1 MKDNGEVCKFI
12 EVGDGGEEDGRGSCD
27 GNKTAG
33 SDWRVDRKQ
42 RVVVVSDRED
52 LDNVSEC
59 LRQHWCQGFIHTSGS
74 ESSDFATRL
83 RLPLA
88 DSFLR
93 YVEKVESPALDG
105 WTETTTSLER

>member
-1 MKDNGEVCKFI
+1 M
-12 EVGDGGEEDGRGSCD
+12 
-27 GNKTAG
+27 TAL
-33 SDWRVDRKQ
+33 
-42 RVVVVSDRED
+42 VSG
-52 LDNVSEC
+52 L
-59 LRQHWCQGFIHTSGS
+59 HTSGS

-105 WTETTTSLER
+105 WTETMTSLER